1 MGRNATSKIGV
12 NAVTGRGYNPS
23 VAPKARQLPLHSWLS
38 SAAGGGYSEK
48 GKPLPS
54 ASARANSRSTSGERR
69 GSRES
74 FCKHSVQTLHG
85 GAEKRSA
92 NTRCKP
98 CMGEPRTR
106 SVTAVLAAVITP
118 AFGGRTSSVTVQRQG
133 AAPRHLPQG
142 GRLITPSPLCRP
154 AIKMCRDPRHTLTF
168 APKGQIFHTR
178 GARISPPRSGDFTRR
193 LAAVFHCGA
202 AARRTPLNYSLF
214 TVTYSLNSLP

>member
-1 MGRNATSKIGV
+1 MPRVA
-12 NAVTGRGYNPS
+12 AHFYS
-23 VAPKARQLPLHSWLS
+23 VGANLQASPEQLNLCVG
-38 SAAGGGYSEK
+38 AGA
-48 GKPLPS
+48 PS
-54 ASARANSRSTSGERR
+54 APSEGFGFRAPPVEDTARKASRCRPQVRERIAEARAENGE
-69 GSRES
+69 
-74 FCKHSVQTLHG
+74 

-133 AAPRHLPQG
+133 AAPCHLPQG

-202 AARRTPLNYSLF
+202 AARRTHLNYSLF

>member
-1 MGRNATSKIGV
+1 MRTKILSVTPINPLGVTAPLVNKGSRENGV
-12 NAVTGRGYNPS
+12 NAILCRRYNPS
-23 VAPKARQLPLHSWLS
+23 VAPKARQLPLH
-38 SAAGGGYSEK
+38 
-48 GKPLPS
+48 
-54 ASARANSRSTSGERR
+54 R
-69 GSRES
+69 
-74 FCKHSVQTLHG
+74 

-98 CMGEPRTR
+98 CMGEPRMR

-133 AAPRHLPQG
+133 AVPRHLPQG

-154 AIKMCRDPRHTLTF
+154 AIKMCRHGRHTLTF
-168 APKGQIFHTR
+168 APKEQIFHMR
-178 GARISPPRSGDFTRR
+178 GARISPPCSGDFTRR
-193 LAAVFHCGA
+193 LAAVFHCST

>member
-85 GAEKRSA
+85 GAEKRHQLLLCMSTITTFA
-92 NTRCKP
+92 HTRCISP
-98 CMGEPRTR
+98 
-106 SVTAVLAAVITP
+106 SVFLHLL
-118 AFGGRTSSVTVQRQG
+118 G
-133 AAPRHLPQG
+133 AKIHLPPQ
-142 GRLITPSPLCRP
+142 RE
-154 AIKMCRDPRHTLTF
+154 A
-168 APKGQIFHTR
+168 
-178 GARISPPRSGDFTRR
+178 RR
-193 LAAVFHCGA
+193 L
-202 AARRTPLNYSLF
+202 RRTPQNQCCGTFLSRCVRTAHTHLLFAQRAKNTTCPKGRYNRAGRRDITRGKAADITETRRKAPYFTAAQPHGAHTLIIHYSL
-214 TVTYSLNSLP
+214 LLIH

>member
-1 MGRNATSKIGV
+1 MRAKILSVTPINPLGVTAPLVNKGSRENGV
-12 NAVTGRGYNPS
+12 NAILCSRYNPS
-23 VAPKARQLPLHSWLS
+23 VGFADS
-38 SAAGGGYSEK
+38 S
-48 GKPLPS
+48 
-54 ASARANSRSTSGERR
+54 
-69 GSRES
+69 
-74 FCKHSVQTLHG
+74 
-85 GAEKRSA
+85 
-92 NTRCKP
+92 P
-98 CMGEPRTR
+98 CTGEPRMR

-154 AIKMCRDPRHTLTF
+154 AIKMCRHGRHTLTF

-202 AARRTPLNYSLF
+202 AAKCAAMGGTH
-214 TVTYSLNSLP
+214 

>member
-69 GSRES
+69 GSREA

-85 GAEKRSA
+85 GAENALSHRGARHSNYA
-92 NTRCKP
+92 RLW
-98 CMGEPRTR
+98 RADLIR
-106 SVTAVLAAVITP
+106 H
-118 AFGGRTSSVTVQRQG
+118 G
-133 AAPRHLPQG
+133 AAPRRSPRHLPQR

-154 AIKMCRDPRHTLTF
+154 AIKMCRHGRRTLTF

-178 GARISPPRSGDFTRR
+178 GARISPPRSGDFIRR
-193 LAAVFHCGA
+193 LAAVFHCGT
-202 AARRTPLNYSLF
+202 AARRTHLNYSLF

>member
-1 MGRNATSKIGV
+1 MLRRICERGGSLNYGI

-85 GAEKRSA
+85 GAENALSHRGARRSNYA
-92 NTRCKP
+92 RLW
-98 CMGEPRTR
+98 RADLIR
-106 SVTAVLAAVITP
+106 H
-118 AFGGRTSSVTVQRQG
+118 G
-133 AAPRHLPQG
+133 AAPRRSPAP
-142 GRLITPSPLCRP
+142 PSPRGKAKHIVTSVPCTDLPLCV
-154 AIKMCRDPRHTLTF
+154 ASIKMCRDPRHTLTF

-202 AARRTPLNYSLF
+202 AAQCAAMGGTH
-214 TVTYSLNSLP
+214 

>member
-23 VAPKARQLPLHSWLS
+23 VFLHLLGTKIHLP
-38 SAAGGGYSEK
+38 
-48 GKPLPS
+48 PQ
-54 ASARANSRSTSGERR
+54 
-69 GSRES
+69 RE
-74 FCKHSVQTLHG
+74 
-85 GAEKRSA
+85 A
-92 NTRCKP
+92 
-98 CMGEPRTR
+98 RTR

-142 GRLITPSPLCRP
+142 GRLSTSSHPCRSS
-154 AIKMCRDPRHTLTF
+154 IKMCRHGRHTLTF

-193 LAAVFHCGA
+193 LAAVFHCGS
-202 AARRTPLNYSLF
+202 AARRTHLNYSLF
-214 TVTYSLNSLP
+214 TITYSLNSLP